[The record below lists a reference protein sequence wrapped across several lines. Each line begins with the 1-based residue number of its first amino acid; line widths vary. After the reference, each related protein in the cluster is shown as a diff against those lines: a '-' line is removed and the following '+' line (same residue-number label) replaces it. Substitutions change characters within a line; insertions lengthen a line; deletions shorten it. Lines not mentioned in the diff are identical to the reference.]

1 MDKLRSLLTRLF
13 GASLFIGFMAV
24 GYYYNL
30 TFVQLGLVDLGQ
42 RVIGMSRSAVA
53 GSMAVFALVTC
64 LVALA
69 FGLWISRRTVHFKTK
84 LRLVL
89 LVVLAQTLITPL
101 AQGLRSPQEFQVWIL
116 GCSLTLGFGVPV
128 TFSLGVDLVPRGWR
142 GTAAAAIT
150 GLAYLAANTV
160 PAAWTIEDFTR
171 PLVYLLPAGVVGIG
185 MLAFLPLPI
194 MRDLGRQG
202 SQPNYAHGRYIQ
214 SADRRLFILIVL
226 MFGVYFVD
234 SLGFLRLLETPRFM
248 DSAWQSLSFDTR
260 LVIGLVHVLTAVIAG
275 ILYDALNV
283 RSLFYWIFGIFA
295 LSHLMYTFS
304 LRFSDTAEPL
314 ATPLLYATAVSL
326 YTVVNFAVWIDL
338 SNTRTIW
345 RNAALGVA
353 LSGWAAT
360 FFSTALAIAWETSG
374 MPLEQHLNI
383 VDSLAI
389 LFLLGLMLQA
399 YLPGKKEKTQET
411 AA

>member
-1 MDKLRSLLTRLF
+1 LTWCRAA
-13 GASLFIGFMAV
+13 GAER
-24 GYYYNL
+24 
-30 TFVQLGLVDLGQ
+30 Q
-42 RVIGMSRSAVA
+42 
-53 GSMAVFALVTC
+53 
-64 LVALA
+64 
-69 FGLWISRRTVHFKTK
+69 
-84 LRLVL
+84 
-89 LVVLAQTLITPL
+89 
-101 AQGLRSPQEFQVWIL
+101 
-116 GCSLTLGFGVPV
+116 
-128 TFSLGVDLVPRGWR
+128 PRG
-142 GTAAAAIT
+142 IT

-171 PLVYLLPAGVVGIG
+171 PLVYLLPAGAVGIG
-185 MLAFLPLPI
+185 LLAFLPLPV
-194 MRDLGRQG
+194 MRDLGQQG
-202 SQPNYAHGRYIQ
+202 NQPLYAQGRYIK

-260 LVIGLVHVLTAVIAG
+260 LIIALVHVLTAGIAG
-275 ILYDALNV
+275 VLYDALNV

-304 LRFSDTAEPL
+304 LRFSDTAVPL

-326 YTVVNFAVWIDL
+326 YTVVNFALWIDL

-353 LSGWAAT
+353 VSGWAAT
-360 FFSTALAIAWETSG
+360 FFSTALAIAWETGG

-389 LFLLGLMLQA
+389 LFLLGLMLHA
-399 YLPGKKEKTQET
+399 YLPGRKEKTQE
-411 AA
+411 AGA